1 MHLKPLSAL
10 FLPFLLSSVL
20 AAPAPKNHENANGA
34 LQARQEPEVYPPE
47 GYANWGD
54 YFETFDGDSEITP
67 GAALK
72 VRDCAAGDFS
82 CIETEQIQ
90 AEDSPVTTGC
100 GPGLHQP
107 DCPCE
112 ASISAEECDA
122 EQGDKSEEQA
132 MADGEDTG

>member
-1 MHLKPLSAL
+1 MHLKTLSAL

-72 VRDCAAGDFS
+72 VR
-82 CIETEQIQ
+82 
-90 AEDSPVTTGC
+90 
-100 GPGLHQP
+100 
-107 DCPCE
+107 
-112 ASISAEECDA
+112 A